1 MNRRLVRRIEDV
13 GQLLDFSRPVVT
25 LFSGGLDSSYL
36 LKLLRDNGIRDVIA
50 LVVNVGDDVDVDLLR
65 SRAQHLGAELTV
77 VDGRHEFATE
87 FVLPAIQAQAHYLG
101 NYPVSSSLSRP
112 LIAKIAVEVARQRQA
127 QAILHSAHPS
137 QNTLRRING
146 SLELL
151 GFDGVFGTPY
161 ELTPL
166 ARPIEAAE
174 LADAGVVELAD
185 RAISLDTNLWCREF
199 ESGAIDDP
207 ERFSIPERLYK
218 WTKAGQTVQRTSVS
232 ITYEAGVPVALDD
245 ELIDLVTLID
255 RLNRLAGPHR
265 LGRYVGLEHLGTGE
279 KVLEARE
286 MPAAYVL
293 LTGYAHL
300 LSASV
305 DAETIREKL
314 HMDQLW
320 VREAVEGR
328 WFGRLRRAAQQ
339 FVSSVSAE
347 VCGTIELA
355 LSDGYATPVSIR
367 AHAPLYI
374 RDREVW
380 EYEVNKRDRPR
391 ESELDMMM
399 SNDRLTR

>member
-1 MNRRLVRRIEDV
+1 MTGQLVRRISDV
-13 GQLLDFSRPVVT
+13 GRLDFSRPVVT

-36 LKLLRDNGIRDVIA
+36 LKLLRDHGIRDVIA
-50 LVVNVGDDVDVDLLR
+50 LAVNVGDDVDVDLLS
-65 SRAQHLGAELTV
+65 SRARRLGAELTV

-87 FVLPAIQAQAHYLG
+87 YVLPAIQAQAYYHG
-101 NYPVSSSLSRP
+101 SYPISSSLSRP
-112 LIAKIAVEVARQRQA
+112 MIAKIAVDVARQRQA

-146 SLELL
+146 SLALL

-174 LADAGVVELAD
+174 LAEAGVIELAD

-207 ERFSIPERLYK
+207 ERFSIPEHLYK
-218 WTKAGQTVQRTSVS
+218 WTRAGQPVQRTSVS
-232 ITYEAGVPVALDD
+232 ITYRAGAPVALDGQ
-245 ELIDLVTLID
+245 EVDLVTLIE
-255 RLNRLAGPHR
+255 RLNALAGPHR

-286 MPAAYVL
+286 MPAAHVL
-293 LTGYAHL
+293 LAGYAHL

-328 WFGRLRRAAQQ
+328 WFGRLRRAAQE
-339 FVSSVSAE
+339 FVTSVSAD

-355 LSDGYATPVSIR
+355 FSDGYATPVSIR
-367 AHAPLYI
+367 ADRPLYI

-380 EYEVNKRDRPR
+380 EYEVSRQGSTDDSDR
-391 ESELDMMM
+391 DMMM
-399 SNDRLTR
+399 SNGRPTR